1 MIPKVKSC
9 FDAIDEGV
17 KNVIIMNGTVPHSVL
32 IELLTNEGCGTMFSG
47 GKNDE

>member
-17 KNVIIMNGTVPHSVL
+17 KSTVIINGTVPHAIL
-32 IELLTNEGCGTMFSG
+32 TELLTNEGCGTMFSG
-47 GKNDE
+47 GNK